1 MIILIEIKYKWLV
14 MSIKIGYLRDDL
26 VLLGGQ
32 LVSSCLL
39 GEVTVIEEYLLE
51 RVGLDGLL
59 VD

>member
-1 MIILIEIKYKWLV
+1 